1 MLILPNFSKNTN
13 HFINVSK
20 LGLKFSSDGKKLQ
33 EIWTPLLRLREGSL
47 NHSSEVIKMGNEKRL
62 ATPKQLEYI
71 ERLCMGNGETI
82 DRERKDLTMAEASEL
97 IAGLLQKASNGKEK
111 PLVINR
117 EHGNRRNDFGN
128 SARLGMAFKCCY
140 RRWIGSGKNIFKY
153 RNDFIQNVLDTFDL
167 INEIA
172 DKALQS
178 AS

>member
-1 MLILPNFSKNTN
+1 LS
-13 HFINVSK
+13 
-20 LGLKFSSDGKKLQ
+20 
-33 EIWTPLLRLREGSL
+33 
-47 NHSSEVIKMGNEKRL
+47 HSSGVIKMGTEKRQ

-71 ERLCMGNGETI
+71 EKLSLANGETV
-82 DRERKDLTMAEASEL
+82 DRERKDLTMAEASDL
-97 IAGLLQKASNGKEK
+97 IAGLLQKASNGKKE

-117 EHGNRRNDFGN
+117 GHGNRRNDFGN

-140 RRWIGSGKNIFKY
+140 RRWISSGKNIFKY